1 MDSAKDSQSGP
12 FSPEENFKKLTQLHR
27 SRLYRVAMSRGLY
40 IGQPA
45 LLLTL
50 KQQGVCS
57 QTDLAEALNVTTPS
71 IAVSVKRLEKG
82 GMITKTINEKD
93 NRYNQIEL
101 TEDGR
106 KSAKVCEDIFDT
118 INDKMFTDFSKEE
131 LQQVNIFFDR
141 MRKNLV
147 NYDPDKEPV
156 KPTRKRKTSKT
167 AL

>member
-1 MDSAKDSQSGP
+1 MDSTKESQNGP

-50 KQQGVCS
+50 KQQGICS
-57 QTDLAEALNVTTPS
+57 QTELAEALNVTTPS

-101 TEDGR
+101 TDEGK
-106 KSAKVCEDIFDT
+106 KSARVCEDIFEA
-118 INDKMFTDFSKEE
+118 INTKMFNGFSKDE
-131 LQQVNIFFDR
+131 LTQVNALFDR
-141 MRKNLV
+141 MRQNLV
-147 NYDPDKEPV
+147 QYDPDKEPI
-156 KPTRKRKTSKT
+156 KKARGRKAK
-167 AL
+167 

>member
-1 MDSAKDSQSGP
+1 MDSTKDTTSKP
-12 FSPEENFKKLTQLHR
+12 LTPEENFKKLTQLHR

-50 KQQGVCS
+50 KQQGICS

-71 IAVSVKRLEKG
+71 IAVSVKRLEKNG
-82 GMITKTINEKD
+82 LITKTINEKD

-101 TEDGR
+101 TEDGK

-118 INDKMFTDFSKEE
+118 INDRMFDGFSKEDLAQINAFLE
-131 LQQVNIFFDR
+131 R
-141 MRKNLV
+141 MRQNLV
-147 NYDPDKEPV
+147 QYDPEKEPV
-156 KPTRKRKTSKT
+156 KPTRRKRS
-167 AL
+167 

>member
-1 MDSAKDSQSGP
+1 MASDKESPSGP
-12 FSPEENFKKLTQLHR
+12 FSAEENFKKLTQLHR

-50 KQQGVCS
+50 KQQGICS
-57 QTDLAEALNVTTPS
+57 QTELAEALNVTTPS

-101 TEDGR
+101 TDEGR
-106 KSAKVCEDIFDT
+106 KAAKTCEDIFNT
-118 INDKMFTDFSKEE
+118 INTRMFNGFSKEE
-131 LQQVNIFFDR
+131 LAQVNSFFDR
-141 MRKNLV
+141 MRANLAD
-147 NYDPDKEPV
+147 YDPDKEPV
-156 KPTRKRKTSKT
+156 KPVRKRKS
-167 AL
+167 AQ

>member
-1 MDSAKDSQSGP
+1 MESAKESQSGP
-12 FSPEENFKKLTQLHR
+12 FSAEENFKKLTQLHR

-57 QTDLAEALNVTTPS
+57 QTELAEALNVTTPS

-101 TEDGR
+101 TDEGKKAAR
-106 KSAKVCEDIFDT
+106 VCEEIFST
-118 INDKMFTDFSKEE
+118 INSRMFNGFSKEE
-131 LQQVNIFFDR
+131 LSQVNAFF
-141 MRKNLV
+141 
-147 NYDPDKEPV
+147 
-156 KPTRKRKTSKT
+156 
-167 AL
+167 

>member
-1 MDSAKDSQSGP
+1 MDSAKDSQNGP

-101 TEDGR
+101 TDEGK
-106 KSAKVCEDIFDT
+106 KSAKVCEDIFET
-118 INDKMFTDFSKEE
+118 INDKMFNGFSKEE
-131 LQQVNIFFDR
+131 MTQINAYFDR

-147 NYDPDKEPV
+147 DYDPDKEPV
-156 KPTRKRKTSKT
+156 KPSRRRKSAK
-167 AL
+167 

>member
-1 MDSAKDSQSGP
+1 MDAVKDTQKSPLSA
-12 FSPEENFKKLTQLHR
+12 EENFKKLTQLHR

-50 KQQGVCS
+50 KQQGICS
-57 QTDLAEALNVTTPS
+57 QTELAEALNVTTPS

-101 TEDGR
+101 TDAGK
-106 KSAKVCEDIFDT
+106 KSAKVCEDIFEA
-118 INDKMFTDFSKEE
+118 INSRMFKDFSSEE
-131 LQQVNIFFDR
+131 LKEINAYFDR
-141 MRKNLV
+141 MRQNL
-147 NYDPDKEPV
+147 NDYDPDKEPV
-156 KPTRKRKTSKT
+156 KPARRGRKAK
-167 AL
+167 